1 MKMILAIVQADDA
14 LAITD
19 ALVTAGYRVTRIATT
34 GGWLRRENA
43 TLMLGVEDAQVN
55 HVLRLLQRVGRE
67 RTTYVDMPVERQGT
81 QNPQASESS
90 VQVGSATVFVLDVE
104 HSDRY

>member
-1 MKMILAIVQADDA
+1 MKMVMAIVHADDA

-43 TLMLGVEDAQVN
+43 TLLLGVEDRQVN
-55 HVLRLLQRVGRE
+55 HVLRVLQQTGHHRTSYVSTPTDVPSFQEGPLIEVEVG
-67 RTTYVDMPVERQGT
+67 G
-81 QNPQASESS
+81 
-90 VQVGSATVFVLDVE
+90 ATVFVLNVE
-104 HSDRY
+104 RFEHF